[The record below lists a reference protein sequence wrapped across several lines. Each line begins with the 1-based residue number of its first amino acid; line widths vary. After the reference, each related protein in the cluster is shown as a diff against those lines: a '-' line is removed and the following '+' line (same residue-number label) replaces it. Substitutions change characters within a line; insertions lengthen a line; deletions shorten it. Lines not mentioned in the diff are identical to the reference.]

1 MKLTQEFKNDFKSF
15 LIKLFI
21 IVWCS
26 SLSISIG
33 GLFLQLQSDLN
44 FYKLF
49 AMLIIGFAIIIVFAL
64 VISLIASFI
73 LGSIDSFKQFKK
85 YAFHKGKQWQNLKFI

>member
-1 MKLTQEFKNDFKSF
+1 MKLTQEFKDDFKSF

-26 SLSISIG
+26 SLCISIG

-49 AMLIIGFAIIIVFAL
+49 VMLMIGFAVILVLAL
-64 VISLIASFI
+64 VILLIALFI

-85 YAFHKGKQWQNLKFI
+85 YAFHKGKKWQNLKFI

>member
-1 MKLTQEFKNDFKSF
+1 MKLTQEFKDDFSSF

-21 IVWCS
+21 IIWCS

-33 GLFLQLQSDLN
+33 GLLLQLQSDLN

-49 AMLIIGFAIIIVFAL
+49 VMLMFGFAVIIVFAL
-64 VISLIASFI
+64 VISLITLFI

-85 YAFHKGKQWQNLKFI
+85 YAFHKGKKWQNLKFI

>member
-1 MKLTQEFKNDFKSF
+1 MKLTQEFKNDFSSF

-21 IVWCS
+21 IAWCS
-26 SLSISIG
+26 SLCISIG

-44 FYKLF
+44 SYKLF
-49 AMLIIGFAIIIVFAL
+49 VMLMFGFAIIIVFAL

-73 LGSIDSFKQFKK
+73 LGSINSFKQFKK
-85 YAFHKGKQWQNLKFI
+85 YAFTKEKK

>member
-1 MKLTQEFKNDFKSF
+1 MKLTQEFKDDFSSF

-26 SLSISIG
+26 SLCISIG

-85 YAFHKGKQWQNLKFI
+85 YAFTKEINDKI